1 MLFGVVLAESELTR
15 ESELRHQGISASQ
28 KPSRATAVQV
38 NGSNISSELGTTLER
53 DTTPTTPKRPHF
65 TTTHTSNTSMSST
78 PLQSLWDASASQP
91 FTPAIS
97 KEQQF
102 TVGFTLLFAALVL
115 TGLFGMSM

>member
-1 MLFGVVLAESELTR
+1 MLTEARFK
-15 ESELRHQGISASQ
+15 ASLHVR
-28 KPSRATAVQV
+28 SRAELQLFKSMAATSRA
-38 NGSNISSELGTTLER
+38 SELGTTLER
-53 DTTPTTPKRPHF
+53 DTTPTTPKRPHL

>member
-1 MLFGVVLAESELTR
+1 
-15 ESELRHQGISASQ
+15 
-28 KPSRATAVQV
+28 
-38 NGSNISSELGTTLER
+38 LER
-53 DTTPTTPKRPHF
+53 HDFYTQA
-65 TTTHTSNTSMSST
+65 TSLHHHAHYLNTSMSST

-115 TGLFGMSM
+115 TGLFGMSTWHALSSQLYISLY